1 MGQNVSTVSHK
12 NGIDFMV
19 YTPPICRTFEWL
31 DDKKGSSKKLG
42 KTPAKQFIDT
52 SLSQIHKQLEDE
64 TIFPTKFGKWIALAR
79 VHVTGCVCVLELYLS
94 KPLVIVRIA
103 FVCFVVVSSS
113 TKACSV

>member
-1 MGQNVSTVSHK
+1 
-12 NGIDFMV
+12 MV

-64 TIFPTKFGKWIALAR
+64 TIFPTKFGKWIALAC
-79 VHVTGCVCVLELYLS
+79 VHVTGCVCVCVLELTCT
-94 KPLVIVRIA
+94 KPLVIVCIA